1 MVLLKLLKL
10 FQESCLIIQE
20 WIPLMYSINLD
31 KSMLKEE
38 KKEYGTELMFLT
50 NKLQTCS
57 KSLCGNPKVSE
68 CMLSQLLLKLL
79 VLFYLLIKLLKTL
92 RVNNSKPKLKKE
104 WWVAQQVEVHQW
116 DHRWEEVWEAVVED
130 ENLCYLLLIKIT

>member
-10 FQESCLIIQE
+10 FQEPWLITQE

-38 KKEYGTELMFLT
+38 KKVYGMVLMCST

-57 KSLCGNPKVSE
+57 KSLFGNPKASE
-68 CMLSQLLLKLL
+68 CMLSKLLLKLL
-79 VLFYLLIKLLKTL
+79 VLFYLLIKLLKIL
-92 RVNNSKPKLKKE
+92 RVNNSKLKLKKE
-104 WWVAQQVEVHQW
+104 WWVAQQVEAHQW
-116 DHRWEEVWEAVVED
+116 DQVWVELWEAVVED
-130 ENLCYLLLIKIT
+130 EKFMLSIVN